1 MRLKHFCLP
10 LTSVD
15 RKRNGGDILRS
26 HTKLCVSGMDYGGG
40 LVENKVVFEQGGPRF
55 KSWFLQVGKV
65 KGDVDLSGS
74 FFPVGCQDET
84 DVQMYNAYI
93 GPEVGGSS
101 CPNYVL
107 V

>member
-1 MRLKHFCLP
+1 
-10 LTSVD
+10 
-15 RKRNGGDILRS
+15 
-26 HTKLCVSGMDYGGG
+26 MDYGGG

-55 KSWFLQVGKV
+55 KSWLLQVGKV